1 MFKVLTREVKATLV
15 THLGPKKL
23 YDNSSSKT
31 VKLV

>member
-1 MFKVLTREVKATLV
+1 MFKVLTSEAKATLV

-23 YDNSSSKT
+23 YDNSFLKP